1 MFCFCF
7 FPLPH
12 LGRVD
17 FCVWF
22 KAVFIYFPLR
32 LGRTRFPKLPK
43 MTVGFKAALKMILM
57 RLVSSEGWQKHL
69 EEQGFVFPLGRLDP
83 SLHARILD
91 QVAVWE
97 SEGEMLGEAK
107 NPWNVHLRSDAVME
121 AATNSQILDA
131 VQEVVGE
138 DVVLIHTTLFAKY
151 PQNTTDQNA
160 PKCLTVIGTHQD
172 RTYWGINPE
181 SQPAVSVWVAIDNV
195 TAENGAMRFSP
206 GSHKR
211 RFEHVTGYDE
221 CSALCQAQSIRREDL
236 PSEEL
241 VDMELKAGEYG
252 MFDSFAA
259 HRSERNMSPKRRI
272 GLTMIYMPTK
282 VWFSETPCFDYSWRQ
297 PLQVRCNGKPCHQRI
312 EISQLSSS

>member
-1 MFCFCF
+1 
-7 FPLPH
+7 
-12 LGRVD
+12 
-17 FCVWF
+17 
-22 KAVFIYFPLR
+22 
-32 LGRTRFPKLPK
+32 
-43 MTVGFKAALKMILM
+43 MTLTLQAALSMILM

-91 QVAVWE
+91 QVTVWE

-107 NPWNVHLRSDAVME
+107 STWNAHLRSDAVME

-131 VQEVVGE
+131 VQEVLGE
-138 DVVLIHTTLFAKY
+138 DVVLLHTTFFAKY

-181 SQPAVSVWVAIDNV
+181 SQPVVSVWVAIDNV
-195 TAENGAMRFSP
+195 TAENGAMRFAP
-206 GSHKR
+206 GSHKKK
-211 RFEHVTGYDE
+211 FEHVVGYDE
-221 CSALCQAQSIRREDL
+221 CSALGQAQSIRIEDL

-241 VDMELKAGEYG
+241 VDMTLTGGEYG

-259 HRSERNMSPKRRI
+259 HRSERNTSPKRRI
-272 GLTMIYMPTK
+272 GMTMIYSPPK
-282 VWFSETPCFDYSWRQ
+282 VWFSEFPNIDNSWRK
-297 PLQVRCNGKPCHQRI
+297 PLQVRCNGKACHQQMELWPDWRLL
-312 EISQLSSS
+312 EHNRLKSQLSNSWQAVSWLLLWIETVKSATIP